1 MDIEAVMMVS
11 DNLEVMVLETLVIG
25 TMEVEIKLEIMM
37 ETGILETMVD
47 LEAEIMVC
55 NILEVEV
62 LVVEVRAHQ
71 GVERHGEE
79 VEMQSAQM
87 IMILMMMKKLMLT
100 AVLGM
105 MILFRKMMKYSNVK
119 SMRLNSTLILIL
131 NTI

>member
-1 MDIEAVMMVS
+1 MVDIEAVMMVS

-25 TMEVEIKLEIMM
+25 TM
-37 ETGILETMVD
+37 
-47 LEAEIMVC
+47 
-55 NILEVEV
+55 
-62 LVVEVRAHQ
+62 
-71 GVERHGEE
+71 E

>member
-25 TMEVEIKLEIMM
+25 TM
-37 ETGILETMVD
+37 
-47 LEAEIMVC
+47 
-55 NILEVEV
+55 
-62 LVVEVRAHQ
+62 
-71 GVERHGEE
+71 E